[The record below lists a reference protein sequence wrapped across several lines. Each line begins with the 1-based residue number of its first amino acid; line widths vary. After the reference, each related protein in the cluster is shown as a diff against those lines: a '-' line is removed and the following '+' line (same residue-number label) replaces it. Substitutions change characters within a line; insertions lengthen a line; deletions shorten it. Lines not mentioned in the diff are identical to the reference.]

1 MSKIED
7 GGPAFPYIQGQQY
20 CGMTLR
26 DYAAIKLKVPDS
38 GKKWLDDMI
47 LESLRNDLAAKAME
61 GNISSCSPGGTLN
74 LPVAANWAHEAS
86 DAMLAARK
94 GAEK

>member
-26 DYAAIKLKVPDS
+26 DYFAIHAPEPSAEDVQRERGRDKSKNPYNEAH
-38 GKKWLDDMI
+38 KPR
-47 LESLRNDLAAKAME
+47 LREDKEIRAYLRYACA
-61 GNISSCSPGGTLN
+61 
-74 LPVAANWAHEAS
+74 